1 MIRQQYFN
9 YIENKLS
16 TLVVSVKNRG
26 KLNLLDLNIHSEIFF
41 ANLFNRIFNYNLIN
55 ANMIKQNQEG
65 IDLIDKNNKV
75 IIQVS
80 STCNKAK
87 IQNSLNKS
95 KDYKDYSFKFIAITS
110 SNYVTKVKE
119 HSFEKGLLNFNPK
132 EDIYGISEIL
142 RVIQNLE
149 IDLLKKVYQL
159 IKEELEVEVD
169 IYKIDTNLA
178 KVVEILSKVDLR
190 LVEEPKKNNVF
201 EIEEKIEFNN
211 LKEVKRTIEDY
222 AIYSAKLNNIYEEFD
237 KEGIN
242 ASLSILAEIKDKYIK
257 CQKKYKNSAFDIFE
271 GIFLE
276 VKQFVINSKN
286 YQKIK
291 EEELNYCIR
300 IIIVDAFLKCKIF
313 ENPGGHK

>member
-1 MIRQQYFN
+1 MSRKQYFD
-9 YIENKLS
+9 YIENALS
-16 TLVVSVKNRG
+16 TLEVSVRNRG

-41 ANLFNRIFNYNLIN
+41 ANLFNTIFNYNLIN

-80 STCNKAK
+80 STCNKTK
-87 IQNSLNKS
+87 IQNSLHKS
-95 KDYKDYSFKFIAITS
+95 KNYEGYSFKFIAIAS
-110 SNYVTKVKE
+110 CDVTKIKN
-119 HSFEKGLLNFNPK
+119 HCFKKGLLNFNPEK
-132 EDIYGISEIL
+132 DIYEISEIL

-149 IDLLKKVYQL
+149 IDLLEKVYHL
-159 IKEELEVEVD
+159 IEKELGVEVD

-178 KVVEILSKVDLR
+178 KVVGILSKVNLR
-190 LVEEPKKNNVF
+190 LVEESKRNNVF

-211 LKEVKRTIEDY
+211 LKEVKDTIQDY

-242 ASLSILAEIKDKYIK
+242 ASLSILAEIKNAYVK
-257 CQKKYKNSAFDIFE
+257 CKNKYKNSPVEIFDNIC
-271 GIFLE
+271 LS

-286 YQKIK
+286 YQKIQ

-313 ENPGGHK
+313 ENPGGQQ

>member
-80 STCNKAK
+80 STCNKTK
-87 IQNSLNKS
+87 IQNSLHKS
-95 KDYKDYSFKFIAITS
+95 KNYEGYSFKFIAIIS
-110 SNYVTKVKE
+110 SVDVTKVKNYC
-119 HSFEKGLLNFNPK
+119 FEKGLLNFNPK

-142 RVIQNLE
+142 RAIQNLE
-149 IDLLKKVYQL
+149 IDLLEKVYQL

-190 LVEEPKKNNVF
+190 IVEEPKKNNVF

-211 LKEVKRTIEDY
+211 LKEVKVTIEDY

-242 ASLSILAEIKDKYIK
+242 ASLSILAEIKNAYVK
-257 CQKKYKNSAFDIFE
+257 CKNKYKNSAFDIFE

-286 YQKIK
+286 YQKIQ

-313 ENPGGHK
+313 ENPGGQK

>member
-1 MIRQQYFN
+1 MSRKQYFD
-9 YIENKLS
+9 YIENALS
-16 TLVVSVKNRG
+16 TLEVSVSHRG
-26 KLNLLDLNIHSEIFF
+26 KLNLLDLNIHSETFF
-41 ANLFNRIFNYNLIN
+41 ANLFNEIFNYNLIN
-55 ANMIKQNQEG
+55 ANMIEQNKEG

-80 STCNKAK
+80 STCNKTK

-95 KDYKDYSFKFIAITS
+95 KDYKEYSFKFIAITS
-110 SNYVTKVKE
+110 SNYVTKVKK

-149 IDLLKKVYQL
+149 IDLLEKVYQL
-159 IKEELEVEVD
+159 IKKELEVEVD

-190 LVEEPKKNNVF
+190 LIEGTKKNNVF

-211 LKEVKRTIEDY
+211 LKEVKLIIEDY

-237 KEGIN
+237 KAGIN
-242 ASLSILAEIKDKYIK
+242 ASLSILAEIRNKYIK
-257 CQKKYKNSAFDIFE
+257 CKKIYKNSSFDIFE

-291 EEELNYCIR
+291 EEELNYCIY